1 MREIEV
7 HDVKVR
13 KNQYKVEKK
22 DERGVLKLH
31 SIVVSG
37 STYPFIPLRTWFM
50 KLETITF
57 GAYVIIIAYLL
68 CGFSLY

>member
-31 SIVVSG
+31 SIIASG
-37 STYPFIPLRTWFM
+37 STYPFIPIRTWFM

-57 GAYVIIIAYLL
+57 GASVIIIAYLL